1 MKLFTIGF
9 TQKTA
14 QEFFEKLKENNV
26 ELLLD
31 IRLNNA
37 SQLAGFAKDKD
48 LQFFLKTICSCKYEH
63 NLNFAPTKELLTD
76 YRNKKITWLEYEKI
90 FYEIME
96 GRKIE
101 NEFIKYLNYKKVCLL
116 CSEPTA
122 TNCHR
127 RLVAE
132 YLANKIK
139 GIEIIHL

>member
-48 LQFFLKTICSCKYEH
+48 LQFFFKN
-63 NLNFAPTKELLTD
+63 NLFL
-76 YRNKKITWLEYEKI
+76 
-90 FYEIME
+90 
-96 GRKIE
+96 
-101 NEFIKYLNYKKVCLL
+101 
-116 CSEPTA
+116 
-122 TNCHR
+122 
-127 RLVAE
+127 
-132 YLANKIK
+132 
-139 GIEIIHL
+139 